1 LAPVTGTRR
10 QRLIVIGPVPPPVHG
25 VTVSTRLVLA
35 NPLLRERFD
44 VEHLDTSDRRS
55 AENIGSWDFI
65 NVMLA
70 LKHLTK
76 LVSRVRGEKGL
87 VYLPLSQ
94 NTGGVLRDSL
104 FIHVAVRA
112 GWRVTAHLRG
122 SEFRGFYL
130 AQGRAFRWWIRRSLN
145 SLDSLAVMGN
155 SLTSLF
161 DGIVPRERIAV
172 VPNGTP
178 AVERNELPPRSDRIL
193 FLSNLRRRKGVV
205 EALDAALLIVRE
217 DQEAQ
222 FVFVGEW
229 EDERLE
235 NLLRRRA
242 EAANGRIRF
251 LPAVFGGEKDRL
263 LLSSSILLFPPVEPE
278 GHPRV
283 VLEAMSAGLPVVTT
297 DRGAIAETVVD
308 GESGFVL
315 RDPVPEELAERL
327 LRLIRDEPL
336 RRRMGEAA
344 RRRYLAEFTQ
354 PKADRRL
361 ADWLEDVACSRAY
374 PSSGADGS

>member
-1 LAPVTGTRR
+1 LARVTDTRR

-55 AENIGSWDFI
+55 AENIGSWDFV
-65 NVMLA
+65 NVVLA

-76 LVSRVRGEKGL
+76 LISRVRGDKGL

-104 FIHVAVRA
+104 FIHVAAGA
-112 GWRVTAHLRG
+112 GWRVAAHLRG

-130 AQGRAFRWWIRRSLN
+130 ARGRAFRWWIRRSLN
-145 SLDSLAVMGN
+145 NLDSLAVMGN

-178 AVERNELPPRSDRIL
+178 AVERNELGARSDRIL

-205 EALDAALLIVRE
+205 EALDAALITVLE
-217 DQEAQ
+217 DPEAQ

-251 LPAVFGGEKDRL
+251 LPAVFGGDKDRL

-315 RDPVPEELAERL
+315 RDPVPEELADRL
-327 LRLIRDEPL
+327 LRLLRDEAL

-361 ADWLEDVACSRAY
+361 ADWLEDVACSRHA
-374 PSSGADGS
+374 SSDSQGS